1 MKRRHLVVLV
11 SAITLLTIVFVAAVT
26 VSVGVGTD
34 PGREQI
40 RSLIQRELTSQINGK
55 VHLGRI
61 RGGFLTGFTIDS
73 FAIRDIH
80 DSIFVSLGR
89 VSVQYDPRDLFDRR
103 IHLRNVVVERPVLR
117 LRQHEKGDWNFQRI
131 LRKDGP
137 SRPDA
142 PGRSFGDYVVLDS
155 VRVRDGEFIMTR
167 PWSPDDS
174 LRGVKRDSAIRVNIA
189 NPEREIRRSSEGLT
203 HTYRWSN
210 ADGFLPRV
218 RIADPDS
225 NRFGQLFVIDSLR
238 VDELEPPFKFRNGR
252 GVVRRLGDSVF
263 VNIPHFDLPAS
274 TGSAQGKIW
283 WGSKLPIRVD
293 IRIKGDSVS
302 LSDVAWVYE
311 TLPRVGSGRT
321 NLRITNNQ
329 VDLHDFEYALTDMDV
344 SSTKSRLTGAMTF
357 VVGGPVLVVKDVNL
371 RGAPINFDL
380 VRTLA
385 GEPLPVDWQ
394 GNLYGI
400 VRGPGGPLTRFVVD
414 TSFVTFRDAH
424 VTGAISQGSGR
435 GTLDILD
442 PELTKFLGFEVNA
455 VSLDLRSVEYLFP
468 AFPRIG
474 GTVAGVATL
483 DSSWLD
489 VRFSSAN
496 VTHRNAPGEPTRVT
510 GNGRV
515 TYGEQFMTYDVAVNA
530 EPLSLTMMSRAY
542 ELGLKGLMSGPIQ
555 AKGTTNDLQVTA
567 QLEGPA
573 GRFNYAGKVDLYPLS
588 VAARGAGRFDALD
601 LSQLIDQSKA
611 PAGFVTG
618 TYQLDVRGDTNDLG
632 TLSGS
637 AAVQLE
643 RSELDGIRVFP
654 SRLRARFA
662 DGRMYVDTLRLE
674 SVAATIEASG
684 SLGLTSAK
692 SDTLGYEITVD
703 SLGGLRRYV
712 SRLTAR
718 WPKPTSVTDSISGRM
733 TFRGAATGSL
743 SDLSLAG
750 NVSGQNVFV
759 RREAGREITGSYA
772 LRDVLRA
779 PTGTLNVQFKALNV
793 GGILLDTLGA
803 EVRLKAPKEGSFTL
817 GALTRNGVRF
827 LTTGDLAITQDAS
840 NVVLRRIELR
850 TDSATWAL
858 RAPANVSLY
867 GTNGIA
873 IDSLVLANGQGG
885 RVALAGFV
893 PDSGPASMVFRADSV
908 PLRDVG
914 KLAQLRAPL
923 DGTAHITAIGGGTAA
938 APTMNFRGSV
948 HDLRFGSMRL
958 ERVNTTADYANQRAQ
973 VALDLASD
981 GRTALFARGSL
992 PIELKYF
999 GGQLLDDSLSATV
1012 RTDSASFSLIE
1023 ALVPGLDSATG
1034 RLVANLDIGGTWKH
1048 PDVTGPLRVIDGEV
1062 SVDSLGIRIRGVNAD
1077 IGFFGQRDSLA
1088 IRRLVGWSG
1097 AGGPADSM
1105 SLRGYIAYRDFDN
1118 PYLGLRLHAR
1128 TFRAYDRRSRARLDV
1143 STEGSNGLQLRGQLR
1158 GATLTGGVVV
1168 DRGVYFLADPTLS
1181 RKRYADFVSVLRDT
1195 AARRTEPTQMVKLFE
1210 SVLFDGVRVTLGD
1223 EVWLRSS
1230 AGNPMNIKLAG
1241 ALNVQRRAKRSA
1253 AFTLDDFE
1261 SDSTFRPAAEGEL
1274 RAERGTYTLI
1284 LGQVV
1289 QREFQVEGGTISF
1302 DGSGDPPLLNV
1313 SALHTVRAAS
1323 TGADVRIR
1331 VRLLGPLENPVLS
1344 LESAESYAMS
1354 QSDMVSYLIFGQQNF
1369 ELGTEPTKNV
1379 QLAAQAL
1386 FPSAT
1391 TFGASQLRGLLGP
1404 ITDILQLRPGSADLS
1419 GLETDGLASLG
1430 GTIDDVFWTSR
1441 LGGERQL
1448 TQNVFVSLSTGL
1460 CPFQPRGQN
1469 GSSSEAFNFFEGLS
1483 GRFEYRFSRDA
1494 SVKMGKEP
1502 AGATCR
1508 GASASRVVAAPS
1520 QWGLSFFKT
1529 WRF

>member
-26 VSVGVGTD
+26 VGVGVGTD

-40 RSLIQRELTSQINGK
+40 RSLIQRELSSQINGK
-55 VHLGRI
+55 VHVGRI

-73 FAIRDIH
+73 FAIRDRD
-80 DSIFVSLGR
+80 DSILVSLAGA
-89 VSVQYDPRDLFDRR
+89 SVQYDPRDLFDRR
-103 IHLRNVVVERPVLR
+103 IHLRNVVVERPILR
-117 LRQHEKGDWNFQRI
+117 FRQYEKGDWNFQRI
-131 LRKDGP
+131 FRKDGP

-174 LRGVKRDSAIRVNIA
+174 LRGAKRDSAIRVNIA
-189 NPEREIRRSSEGLT
+189 NPEREIRRSAEGLT

-210 ADGFLPRV
+210 AYGFLPRV

-263 VNIPHFDLPAS
+263 VNVAHFDLPAS

-283 WGSKLPIRVD
+283 WGSKLPTRVD

-302 LSDVAWVYE
+302 LKDVAWVYE
-311 TLPRVGSGRT
+311 TLPRVGVGRT
-321 NLRITNNQ
+321 NLRITNSQ
-329 VDLHDFEYALTDMDV
+329 ADLHDFEYALTDMDV
-344 SSTKSRLTGAMTF
+344 SSTKSRLTGNMTF

-400 VRGPGGPLTRFVVD
+400 VRGPGGPLTKFVVD

-489 VRFSSAN
+489 VRFSNAN
-496 VTHRNAPGEPTRVT
+496 VTHRNSPGEPSRLT
-510 GNGRV
+510 GSGRV

-542 ELGLKGLMSGPIQ
+542 QLGLKGLMSGPIQ

-567 QLEGPA
+567 QLDGPA
-573 GRFNYAGKVDLYPLS
+573 GRFTYAGKVDLYPLS
-588 VAARGAGRFDALD
+588 VAARGAGRFEALD
-601 LSQLIDQSKA
+601 LGQLLDQSKT

-632 TLSGS
+632 TLSGN
-637 AAVQLE
+637 AAVQIE
-643 RSELDGIRVFP
+643 RSELDGIRLFP

-662 DGRMYVDTLRLE
+662 DGRMFVDTLRLE

-684 SLGLTSAK
+684 ALGLTSAR
-692 SDTLGYEITVD
+692 SDSLAYEVTVD

-718 WPKPTSVTDSISGRM
+718 LPKPTSETDSISGSM
-733 TFRGAATGSL
+733 IFRGAATGSL
-743 SDLSLAG
+743 SALSLTG
-750 NVSGQNVFV
+750 SLSGRNVFV

-779 PTGTLNVQFKALNV
+779 PTGTFNVRFNSLNMS
-793 GGILLDTLGA
+793 GILLDTLVA
-803 EVRLKAPKEGSFTL
+803 EVRLTAPKEGSFTL
-817 GALTRNGVRF
+817 GALARNGVRF
-827 LTTGDLAITQDAS
+827 LTTGDLAMTQDTS
-840 NVVLRRIELR
+840 NVILRRVELR
-850 TDSATWAL
+850 TDSAMWAL
-858 RAPANVSLY
+858 RAPARVSLH
-867 GTNGIA
+867 GADGLT
-873 IDSLVLANGQGG
+873 IDSLVLGNGQGG

-893 PDSGPASMVFRADSV
+893 PDSGPARMHFRADSV

-914 KLAQLRAPL
+914 KLVQLRAPL
-923 DGTAHITAIGGGTAA
+923 DGTAHVTATGGGTAA
-938 APTMNFRGSV
+938 APTMNLRGSV

-958 ERVNTTADYANQRAQ
+958 ERVNTTAEYANRRAQ
-973 VALDLASD
+973 VGLDIASD

-992 PIELKYF
+992 PMELTYF
-999 GGQLLDDSLSATV
+999 GGELLDDSLSATI

-1034 RLVANLDIGGTWKH
+1034 RLVANLDIRGTWKH
-1048 PDVTGPLRVIDGEV
+1048 LDVTGPLRVVDGEV

-1077 IGFFGQRDSLA
+1077 IGFFGHRDSLA

-1097 AGGPADSM
+1097 TGGSADSM
-1105 SLRGYIAYRDFDN
+1105 SLRGHIAYRDFDN
-1118 PYLGLRLHAR
+1118 PYLDLRLHSR
-1128 TFRAYDRRSRARLDV
+1128 TFRAFDRRLRGRLDV
-1143 STEGSNGLQLRGQLR
+1143 STEGRDGLRLRGQLR
-1158 GATLTGGVVV
+1158 GASLTGGIVV
-1168 DRGVYFLADPTLS
+1168 DRGVFYLPDPELS
-1181 RKRYADFVSVLRDT
+1181 RKRYADFAAVLRDT
-1195 AARRTEPTQMVKLFE
+1195 SIGSSNAPSQVARLFE

-1230 AGNPMNIKLAG
+1230 VSNAMNIKLAG
-1241 ALNVQRRAKRSA
+1241 VLNVVRRTKRTP
-1253 AFTLDDFE
+1253 TLALGDLE
-1261 SDSTFRPAAEGEL
+1261 SDSTQARPGLDGEL
-1274 RAERGTYTLI
+1274 RAERGTFTLV
-1284 LGQVV
+1284 LGPVV

-1302 DGSGDPPLLNV
+1302 FDSAELPRVLNV

-1323 TGADVRIR
+1323 SGADIRIR
-1331 VRLLGPLENPVLS
+1331 ARLLGPLENPSLT
-1344 LESAESYAMS
+1344 LESAESFAMS
-1354 QSDMVSYLIFGQQNF
+1354 QSDMVSYLIFGQPNF
-1369 ELGTEPTKNV
+1369 ALGQYG

-1386 FPSAT
+1386 FPTAT
-1391 TFGASQLRGLLGP
+1391 TFGASLLRGSLGP
-1404 ITDILQLRPGSADLS
+1404 ITDLIQLRPGSADLS
-1419 GLETDGLASLG
+1419 GLETDGLGSLG
-1430 GTIDDVFWTSR
+1430 GTIDEVFWTSR
-1441 LGGERQL
+1441 IGTEKQL
-1448 TQNVFVSLSTGL
+1448 TQNVFVSLSSGL
-1460 CPFQPRGQN
+1460 CPFRQGQN
-1469 GSSSEAFNFFEGLS
+1469 GSSSEALFFEGLS

-1494 SVKMGKEP
+1494 SVKVGKEP

>member
-26 VSVGVGTD
+26 VGVGVGTD
-34 PGREQI
+34 PGRDQI
-40 RSLIQRELTSQINGK
+40 RSLIQREVASQINGK
-55 VHLGRI
+55 VHIGRI

-73 FAIRDIH
+73 FAIRDRD
-80 DSIFVSLGR
+80 DSILVSMAG

-103 IHLRNVVVERPVLR
+103 IHLRNVVVDRPVLR

-131 LRKDGP
+131 FRKDGP

-155 VRVRDGEFIMTR
+155 VTVRDGEFIMTR

-174 LRGVKRDSAIRVNIA
+174 LRGAKRDSAIRVNIA
-189 NPEREIRRSSEGLT
+189 NPEREIRRSAEGLT

-210 ADGFLPRV
+210 AYGFLPRV

-263 VNIPHFDLPAS
+263 VNIAHFDLPAS

-311 TLPRVGSGRT
+311 TLPRVGTGRT
-321 NLRITNNQ
+321 NLRITNNP

-344 SSTKSRLTGAMTF
+344 SSTKSRLTGDMTF

-424 VTGAISQGSGR
+424 VVGAISQGSGR

-489 VRFSSAN
+489 VRFSNAN
-496 VTHRNAPGEPTRVT
+496 VTHRNGPGEPTRVT

-542 ELGLKGLMSGPIQ
+542 PLGLKGVMSGPIQ
-555 AKGTTNDLQVTA
+555 ATGTTNDLQVTT

-601 LSQLIDQSKA
+601 LSQLLDQSKT

-618 TYQLDVRGDTNDLG
+618 NYQLDVRGDTNDLG
-632 TLSGS
+632 TLSGG

-684 SLGLTSAK
+684 ALGLTSAK
-692 SDTLGYEITVD
+692 SDTLAYEINVD

-718 WPKPTSVTDSISGRM
+718 WPKPTSVTDSISGSM
-733 TFRGAATGSL
+733 TLRGAASGSL
-743 SDLSLAG
+743 SALSVTG
-750 NVSGQNVFV
+750 TVSGNNVFV

-772 LRDVLRA
+772 LSDLLRA
-779 PTGTLNVQFKALNV
+779 PTGTFNVRFESLNM

-803 EVRLKAPKEGSFTL
+803 EIRLSAPRKGSFTF

-827 LTTGDLAITQDAS
+827 LTTGDLAITQDTS
-840 NVVLRRIELR
+840 NVVLRRVELR

-858 RAPANVSLY
+858 RAPANVSVY
-867 GTNGIA
+867 GANGLT
-873 IDSLVLANGQGG
+873 IDSLVLANGEGG
-885 RVALAGFV
+885 RVALAGIV
-893 PDSGPASMVFRADSV
+893 PDNGPASMIFRADSV

-914 KLAQLRAPL
+914 KLVQLRAPL
-923 DGTAHITAIGGGTAA
+923 DGMAHVTASGGGTAA
-938 APTMNFRGSV
+938 APTMTLRGSV

-958 ERVNTTADYANQRAQ
+958 ERVNTTADYANSRAR

-992 PIELKYF
+992 PIELSYF

-1062 SVDSLGIRIRGVNAD
+1062 NVDSLGIRIRGIHAD
-1077 IGFFGQRDSLA
+1077 VGFFGQRDSLA

-1097 AGGPADSM
+1097 AGPADSM

-1118 PYLGLRLHAR
+1118 PYLDLRLHSR
-1128 TFRAYDRRSRARLDV
+1128 TFHAYDRRSRARLDV
-1143 STEGSNGLQLRGQLR
+1143 STEGSSGLRLRGQLR

-1168 DRGVYFLADPTLS
+1168 DRGVYFLPDPTLS
-1181 RKRYADFVSVLRDT
+1181 RKRYADFTSVLRDT
-1195 AARRTEPTQMVKLFE
+1195 TIGRSQSGAAAKLFE

-1241 ALNVQRRAKRSA
+1241 VLNVQRRARRTA
-1253 AFTLDDFE
+1253 AFTDGDFE

-1302 DGSGDPPLLNV
+1302 DGSGDLPLLNV

-1323 TGADVRIR
+1323 TGADIRIR
-1331 VRLLGPLENPVLS
+1331 VRLLGPLENPILS
-1344 LESAESYAMS
+1344 LESAESFAMS

-1369 ELGTEPTKNV
+1369 ELGTETRQYG

-1386 FPSAT
+1386 FPTAT
-1391 TFGASQLRGLLGP
+1391 TYGASQLLGRLGP
-1404 ITDILQLRPGSADLS
+1404 IGDFLQLRPGSADLS

-1441 LGGERQL
+1441 IGGEKQL
-1448 TQNVFVSLSTGL
+1448 TQNVFVSVSSGL
-1460 CPFQPRGQN
+1460 CPLRGQN
-1469 GSSSEAFNFFEGLS
+1469 GSSSDESLDFFEGLS